1 MFQKLLWLA
10 MAGGAGTLC
19 RYGLSGAVHRFS
31 DGVFP
36 WGTLVVNV
44 VGCFVV
50 GILWALSE
58 GSLALS
64 SQVRA
69 VIFVGF
75 FGAFTTFS
83 SFMLE
88 SAELVRAAEFAAA
101 LKNVALQNV
110 VGIVC
115 VAAGMMLVRSLRGG

>member
-10 MAGGAGTLC
+10 VAGGAGTLC
-19 RYGLSGAVHRFS
+19 RYGLSGAVHRFLDS
-31 DGVFP
+31 AFP

-44 VGCFVV
+44 AGCFAA
-50 GILWALSE
+50 GALWTLSE
-58 GSLALS
+58 GFATLS
-64 SQVRA
+64 GQTR
-69 VIFVGF
+69 VIIFIGF

-83 SFMLE
+83 TFMLE

-110 VGIVC
+110 IGIVC